1 MRTVKT
7 QNWSKMRIYGNN
19 SDIHFRMPLEDK
31 RKLQALTRKINED
44 RKKKN
49 ASAVPLTV
57 SDVVRASAMV
67 LINKRLDLM
76 EGNISVLHELKSQLL
91 HVGINI
97 NQLTHAYH
105 DGFLVQPVDTANLF
119 LDLQSVIF
127 DMLNVIIEIINHS
140 VTFNNDFL
148 AQVQKQIDLI
158 KPAE

>member
-31 RKLQALTRKINED
+31 LKLQALTGKINKD

-57 SDVVRASAMV
+57 SDVVRASVMV
-67 LINKRLDLM
+67 LINKQLNPIVGDIRELNYL
-76 EGNISVLHELKSQLL
+76 ISELL

-97 NQLTHAYH
+97 NQLTHAYNA
-105 DGFLVQPVDTANLF
+105 GFLVQPVNTANLF

-127 DMLNVIIEIINHS
+127 DLLKLIKKISNDS
-140 VTFNNDFL
+140 ATFNNDFL